1 MNHTQN
7 LACWAHNFAQ
17 APDFC
22 LDVFT
27 SFVDR
32 EIDDRGQR
40 DVVKSTATR
49 AGSNRCMRRALSRP
63 TLNSCARY
71 IYEVFFETFYLTKL
85 QSVY

>member
-32 EIDDRGQR
+32 EIDDRGPC
-40 DVVKSTATR
+40 DVV
-49 AGSNRCMRRALSRP
+49 NRPRRAQAQIAA
-63 TLNSCARY
+63 CAVR
-71 IYEVFFETFYLTKL
+71 
-85 QSVY
+85 